1 MYVSSKMITAL
12 VTVAPD
18 AEIMDAYELMVNNR
32 LYMLPVV
39 DQGKLIGYLR
49 KEDVQTA
56 LPSPATMLSK
66 HELPDV
72 MSRVIVKDF
81 ILKDLETITPETEIE
96 EAAELMVKKDLP
108 GLAVVNKNGI
118 LVGYI
123 NRSIMLQVLVEEMGL
138 HRQGIRFAIE
148 FKDKPGVMSEVALML
163 NEMGMNLVSVAS
175 FFRGD
180 ICILE
185 FKVQTDD
192 ISPITDELEKRGYKI
207 IKYDKTV

>member
-1 MYVSSKMITAL
+1 MYVSSKMITDL
-12 VTVAPD
+12 VTVTPET
-18 AEIMDAYELMVNNR
+18 EIMEAFELMANNR

-39 DQGKLIGYLR
+39 DHGTLVGYLR
-49 KEDVQTA
+49 KEDVQSA

-96 EAAELMVKKDLP
+96 AAAELMVKRDLP
-108 GLAVVNKNGI
+108 GLAIVNKIGI

-185 FKVQTDD
+185 FKVQTDN
-192 ISPITDELEKRGYKI
+192 ISPVTDELEKRGYKI